1 MEATAVIGVASTVA
15 SGYYS
20 KKSSSLQKKQI
31 KASNKAAQEE
41 ADLSKKQAE
50 LTLAE
55 EKRKNNNLLKQNL
68 SSYKARL
75 GAQGLS
81 TSYGSN
87 QAVYDNMIYNTNMEN
102 KYLEEQANVS
112 LDALLTSI
120 NQRTSRNLLTLTNM
134 SYQDRSNLASSVLN
148 AGRNLLQ

>member
-1 MEATAVIGVASTVA
+1 
-15 SGYYS
+15 
-20 KKSSSLQKKQI
+20 
-31 KASNKAAQEE
+31 
-41 ADLSKKQAE
+41 
-50 LTLAE
+50 
-55 EKRKNNNLLKQNL
+55 
-68 SSYKARL
+68 
-75 GAQGLS
+75 
-81 TSYGSN
+81 
-87 QAVYDNMIYNTNMEN
+87 MIYNTNMEN